1 MASPNVL
8 APGISG
14 LPLSANDYN
23 NNLALIE
30 STFLTLGSWIVSGL
44 VPSAGTGLSVNVT
57 AGSAV
62 IGAEV
67 TAAASFTIA
76 GLTNA
81 TTNYLYLRQDGTGTS
96 NTTGTQPANTAFLG
110 TAVTA
115 GGVVTSVS
123 IAGRPATVPF
133 RDTNGHLLL
142 SGGSAPA
149 AAAGAQAGTSPPS
162 PVVAS
167 GSNDTRGRITFGTG
181 TSPAAGELVAVTFAQ
196 PYASAPFVVVSP
208 TNDTTSALAPS
219 VASVTTTGF
228 SLFLATGPAGGAGNT
243 VYGFAYVVLG

>member
-1 MASPNVL
+1 MPTPNVFV
-8 APGISG
+8 GHN
-14 LPLSANDYN
+14 ANDFLPAADWN
-23 NNLALIE
+23 SNWSLVE
-30 STFLTLGSWIVSGL
+30 STFESLGSWVVSGL

-81 TTNYLYLRQDGTGTS
+81 TTNYLYLQQDGTGTS

-133 RDTNGHLLL
+133 RDTNHHLLL
-142 SGGSAPA
+142 SGGSAPS
-149 AAAGAQAGTSPPS
+149 AAAGAQAGTSPPA
-162 PVVAS
+162 PVVVA
-167 GSNDTRGRITFGTG
+167 GSNDTRGQITFGTG
-181 TSPAAGELVAVTFAQ
+181 TGPAAGTLVGVTFAQ
-196 PYASAPFVVVSP
+196 AYAGSP
-208 TNDTTSALAPS
+208 TVLLTPLNAVTAALALYATGIS
-219 VASVTTTGF
+219 ATGF
-228 SLFLATGPAGGAGNT
+228 SLGAVNAPAASQANT
-243 VYGFAYVVLG
+243 VFAFSYLIIA